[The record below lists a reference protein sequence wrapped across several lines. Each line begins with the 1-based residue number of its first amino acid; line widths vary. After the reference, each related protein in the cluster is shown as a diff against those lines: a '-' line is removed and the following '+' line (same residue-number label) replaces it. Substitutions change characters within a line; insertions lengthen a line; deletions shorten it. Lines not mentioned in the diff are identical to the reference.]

1 MSKRRKWDIRTGRT
15 VYDNPWI
22 NVREYQAVAPTGA
35 DALYGLVHMKRLA
48 LGVLPIES
56 DGSILLVGQERFPFG
71 SWSWELPEG
80 GGGHDDPP
88 ILTAQRE
95 LAEECG
101 LKAAGWAELMRDVH
115 LSNSVTDERAWGYLA
130 WDLSPET
137 GFAPDASEDL
147 EIMRVPFA
155 EAVRMA
161 VSGGITDVI
170 SLVMLLKAD
179 HLARTG
185 SLPEPVARLLL
196 GGG

>member
-22 NVREYQAVAPTGA
+22 SVREYQAVAPTGA

-48 LGVLPIES
+48 LGVLPIDS
-56 DGSILLVGQERFPFG
+56 DGSTFLVGQERFAFG
-71 SWSWELPEG
+71 RWSWELPEG
-80 GGGHDDPP
+80 GGGDDAPP
-88 ILTAQRE
+88 LHSAQRE

-101 LKAAGWAELMRDVH
+101 LRAGQWSELLRDVQ
-115 LSNSVTDERAWGYLA
+115 LSNSVTDERAWAYLA

-161 VSGGITDVI
+161 VSGEINDAF
-170 SLVMLLKAD
+170 SLAMLLKAD

-185 SLPEPVARLLL
+185 CLPEPVARILV
-196 GGG
+196 GQP